1 MESMKSDRIQLNT
14 LRDKLNKMLENNDG
28 KINEDIVK
36 VSQAL
41 DVLVLEEMEKHNYN
55 KKK

>member
-1 MESMKSDRIQLNT
+1 MKSDRIQLNT